1 MKEIKKAILGAIKK
15 NEKREDKFE
24 NLVLHLALKKL
35 KGARHDDDGVVYS
48 KSGRRVIMA
57 AKTIEGNYTVAE
69 GTERIEDDAFWGCAF
84 LTGIELPQT
93 LKSIGNEAFARC
105 ISLKSVTIPESV
117 ETLGHNPFVGLSS
130 EAVKCLSP
138 HYTIENKVLYTADR
152 HEVVAVLTDAALI
165 ILPKTVETIGSHAF
179 ARRRALKKV
188 VIPEGV
194 TVIGDDAFADCDS
207 LEEIT
212 IPASVMEIGDY
223 AFAECDNLK
232 KVTFV
237 GEVKKLSRHIFS
249 DCDSLTS
256 IIVPAGTADT
266 YRKQLHIP
274 ADGDLLISEYG
285 QVEEPA
291 EDTASDEKKADEK
304 KADEKKADK
313 KKDSDGKK
321 SDKKK
326 KKKDN
331 AAEPAT
337 DAAELATEKVEDND
351 TDAEA

>member
-57 AKTIEGNYTVAE
+57 AKTLEGHYTVAE

-84 LTGIELPQT
+84 VTGIDLPQT
-93 LKSIGNEAFARC
+93 VKSIGNEAFARC
-105 ISLKSVTIPESV
+105 ISLQSLTIPESV
-117 ETLGHNPFVGLSS
+117 ETLGHNPFEGLDSDT
-130 EAVKCLSP
+130 VKCLSP
-138 HYTIENKVLYTADR
+138 HYAIESKLLYTADR
-152 HEVVAVLTDAALI
+152 HEVVACLTDAALI
-165 ILPKTVETIGSHAF
+165 ILPKTVETIGSQAF
-179 ARRRALKKV
+179 TRRRALKKV

-194 TVIGDDAFADCDS
+194 TVIGDDAFSDCDS

-212 IPASVMEIGDY
+212 IPASVKEIGDY

-232 KVTFV
+232 KVTFC
-237 GEVKKLSRHIFS
+237 GEVKRLSRHIFS

-256 IIVPAGTADT
+256 IIVPAGTAAL

-274 ADGDLLISEYG
+274 ADGDLIVSEYG
-285 QVEEPA
+285 KPTEPA
-291 EDTASDEKKADEK
+291 DNTDSDKKADTDK
-304 KADEKKADK
+304 KADGD
-313 KKDSDGKK
+313 KK

-331 AAEPAT
+331 AAEA
-337 DAAELATEKVEDND
+337 
-351 TDAEA
+351 